1 MISILSSNLLATFLT
16 LRPFLAQEDT
26 DAANNAAAAGAAA
39 AGGVGGIIGLI
50 VGLIMVIA
58 MWKVFSKAN
67 KPGWAAIIPIYN
79 YIVWCEIV
87 GRPVWWFL
95 LLFLCFPIFYIILS
109 IDMAKSF
116 GKGTGFA
123 LGMVFLPFIFWPALA
138 FGSATYQ
145 GPSAA
150 PGAAAPAA

>member
-1 MISILSSNLLATFLT
+1 MNRFTFLLVTLSLPVTSLLA
-16 LRPFLAQEDT
+16 QDDT
-26 DAANNAAAAGAAA
+26 DSAANAAAA
-39 AGGVGGIIGLI
+39 AGGGAGGIVGLI
-50 VGLIMVIA
+50 VGILMIIA
-58 MWKVFSKAN
+58 MWKVFSKAG

-79 YIVWCEIV
+79 YIVWCQIV

-116 GKGTGFA
+116 GQGVGFA
-123 LGMVFLPFIFWPALA
+123 IGMILLPFIFWPMLA

-145 GPSAA
+145 GPSAG
-150 PGAAAPAA
+150 GATPPPVA